1 MSNIVTLF
9 VLISFLFSACT
20 TPIPED
26 VRETTSN
33 TDVSTPK
40 PSHTPYPTSTLS
52 VTKTAIPITL
62 RTITFTPKVEVD
74 SKATEQA
81 IDVNK
86 EHFSKSTL
94 EMFEDVMGCVLANW
108 EEDSFDLVC
117 VDVPDIYSDDK
128 LTELAFTLTH
138 GLGNQMPSLG
148 LDIFFVEDFKF
159 IVTLMTKDQ
168 NTAVR
173 TVTPGN
179 VIKMLLD
186 NEISTQSEW
195 EALSEVDLKEP

>member
-1 MSNIVTLF
+1 
-9 VLISFLFSACT
+9 
-20 TPIPED
+20 
-26 VRETTSN
+26 
-33 TDVSTPK
+33 
-40 PSHTPYPTSTLS
+40 
-52 VTKTAIPITL
+52 
-62 RTITFTPKVEVD
+62 
-74 SKATEQA
+74 
-81 IDVNK
+81 
-86 EHFSKSTL
+86 
-94 EMFEDVMGCVLANW
+94 MGCILANW

-117 VDVPDIYSDDK
+117 VDVPDIYSNGK

-195 EALSEVDLKEP
+195 EALSEVDLKNP